1 MGSWKEGKKQA
12 EHLLG
17 VVVSGRKVCARFVDR
32 GARGVFGSY
41 SISLSLKNFRC
52 KNTGLKARCALNRCE
67 MQIFMWFCV

>member
-41 SISLSLKNFRC
+41 SISLSLRNS
-52 KNTGLKARCALNRCE
+52 
-67 MQIFMWFCV
+67 